1 MGLYVDCNADVIVH
15 RLHCGGFKVHIVIR
29 PCMNSHSAA
38 VKRRTVNKRPSVQIQ
53 PLIFQIF
60 FMGYVP
66 LLFQDLDQF
75 VLCYVPLLLQDCPFC
90 PIPLLRRT
98 VAPAQGIISI
108 LGLECTGTGRPYV
121 PAFSLS
127 GTVPAFTCDCL
138 RFYAA
143 TKVRPV
149 CVSTSSRTMLAFSRV
164 VS

>member
-1 MGLYVDCNADVIVH
+1 MLCASAIA
-15 RLHCGGFKVHIVIR
+15 RL
-29 PCMNSHSAA
+29 
-38 VKRRTVNKRPSVQIQ
+38 
-53 PLIFQIF
+53 
-60 FMGYVP
+60 
-66 LLFQDLDQF
+66 
-75 VLCYVPLLLQDCPFC
+75 CPFC

-149 CVSTSSRTMLAFSRV
+149 CLSTCSRTMLAFGNN
-164 VS
+164 VSSCSSGACSTPMICRR